1 MNDEIVSYGETVD
14 QKIIH
19 DQKNPKKP
27 QNSIKNNSKTIK

>member
-19 DQKNPKKP
+19 DQKKPKNHK
-27 QNSIKNNSKTIK
+27 IL